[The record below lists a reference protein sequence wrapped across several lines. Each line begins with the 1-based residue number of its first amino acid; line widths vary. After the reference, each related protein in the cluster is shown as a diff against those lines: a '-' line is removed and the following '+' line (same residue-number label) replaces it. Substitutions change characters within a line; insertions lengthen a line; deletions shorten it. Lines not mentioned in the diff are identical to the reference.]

1 MIYKTFILLP
11 GHKTNMISA
20 SHRRILSLLHSS
32 SSGIFSSK
40 KNIWKATSSQIIVV
54 SGGALVAPLF
64 IEYVA
69 WQEGKHVGSEVC
81 LQVGRQVAQHGPMQ
95 NFLCFLVPLQA
106 YLQFSVV
113 LCQCELELVLLI
125 SKMRLCALIIFG
137 PFSKGIPK
145 EPQTIQFL

>member
-40 KNIWKATSSQIIVV
+40 FLFWKTTSSQIIVV
-54 SGGALVAPLF
+54 SGGALVAPLLSSMQLGRKA
-64 IEYVA
+64 IMQVD
-69 WQEGKHVGSEVC
+69 
-81 LQVGRQVAQHGPMQ
+81 LQVWWIKIA
-95 NFLCFLVPLQA
+95 FLLLFDGMNFLVPQQV

>member
-40 KNIWKATSSQIIVV
+40 KNNLENNKFTNYSCKWRCI
-54 SGGALVAPLF
+54 GGASF

-69 WQEGKHVGSEVC
+69 RQEGNHVGRF
-81 LQVGRQVAQHGPMQ
+81 VGRQIKIA
-95 NFLCFLVPLQA
+95 FLLLFDGMNFLVPQQV